1 MAQKVLK
8 VDFNAGVYLAGTVK
22 QSVGVKGQTTPQMS
36 MSGLTLV
43 SDIEANA
50 TGVKILMMGRAFIV
64 PWSSIASLEL
74 LPETADPLAEM
85 AGAKAA
91 AGKR

>member
-8 VDFNAGVYLAGTVK
+8 VDFKDGCYLAGTVK
-22 QSVGVKGQTTPQMS
+22 QSVGVKNRSTPTMS

-43 SDIEANA
+43 TDIEANQ
-50 TGVKILMMGRAFIV
+50 TGVRIVMLDRIFIV

-74 LPETADPLAEM
+74 MPEAQDPLAE
-85 AGAKAA
+85 ANAQKAA
-91 AGKR
+91 SGKR